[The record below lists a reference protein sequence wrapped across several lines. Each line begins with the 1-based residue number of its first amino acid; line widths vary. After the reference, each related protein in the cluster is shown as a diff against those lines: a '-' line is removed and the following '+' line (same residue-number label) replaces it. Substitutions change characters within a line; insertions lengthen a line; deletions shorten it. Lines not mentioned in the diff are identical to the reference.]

1 MITDEEINQILL
13 SSPMV
18 LPNSPAEAGLKA
30 GAVKELFYKY
40 IRALAKVINIQ
51 LVALEQRAREDII
64 DHNEGAT
71 SHSDIRA
78 TACELESK
86 IEESYNSIVALLN
99 EHNDNFNSHSKLIGW
114 VQKLERDIQD
124 AYNLAS
130 GKSRIYPVNDVYE
143 MLGMLGDY
151 LNVGDKFVL
160 ATQGVPDFIL
170 FEKNSTRTD
179 VPTLSSLDLMLGL
192 TLEAGKFYICNGY
205 LFVATECGIDTSLF
219 ARQEELNS
227 VKNELLTKENAPTRV
242 YQAQEQIELQP
253 STVHT
258 LGLRTSL
265 SLSVPSDIEDS
276 FYSVVS
282 FRSGTTPTTLASQG
296 IIFVQD
302 DAVNGELVPVS
313 NRLYELYVRKVD
325 SLVIATV
332 FSTDYE
338 VIE

>member
-1 MITDEEINQILL
+1 MINEEEINQILL

-40 IRALAKVINIQ
+40 IRALVRAININ
-51 LVALEQRAREDII
+51 LMALEEKAQGDLSE
-64 DHNEGAT
+64 HNT
-71 SHSDIRA
+71 SQTAHSDIRLVA
-78 TACELESK
+78 SELESK
-86 IEESYNSIVALLN
+86 IEESYNGITTLLN
-99 EHNDNFNSHSKLIGW
+99 EHNDDFSSHSKLIGW

-130 GKSRIYPVNDVYE
+130 GKSKIYPVNDIFQ

-160 ATQGVPDFIL
+160 ATEGVPDFIL
-170 FEKNSTRTD
+170 FEKNSKRTD
-179 VPTLSSLDLMLGL
+179 IPTLSSLDLMLGL

-227 VKNELLTKENAPTRV
+227 VKNELSTKQNAPVRV

-253 STVHT
+253 NTVHT

-265 SLSVPSDIEDS
+265 TLSVQGGASDG

-282 FRSGTTPTTLASQG
+282 FRSGTTPTALTSQG

-302 DAVNGELVPVS
+302 DSINGELVPVS

-325 SLVIATV
+325 NLVIATV